1 MTDEDGCK
9 FQCGQ
14 LVNKQGKTCN
24 NNKKRGGRERAN
36 IYIFKKK
43 YSYAAIFKL

>member
-24 NNKKRGGRERAN
+24 NNKKKRGEGESQY
-36 IYIFKKK
+36 IYI
-43 YSYAAIFKL
+43 